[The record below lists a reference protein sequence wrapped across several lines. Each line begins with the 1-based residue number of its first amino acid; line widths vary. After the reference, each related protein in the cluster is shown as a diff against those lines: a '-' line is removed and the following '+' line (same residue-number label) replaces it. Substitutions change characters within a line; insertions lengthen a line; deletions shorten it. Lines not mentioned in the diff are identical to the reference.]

1 MRPEPRI
8 LVTGAGG
15 FIGGRVVE
23 VLHRLGSAQ
32 VRAGVRRW
40 SSAAR
45 IGRLPVEIV
54 QCDLADPAQVDAACR
69 DTTAI
74 VHCAVSVDPD
84 AAAQMRH
91 LLDAAERHHVGRFVH
106 LSTMDVY
113 GEAAGDV
120 DEHHPL
126 DSAGGHNQYARV
138 KIMLEQL
145 CQEYIA
151 RGLPVVILRP
161 TIVYGPF
168 SENWTV
174 ELAQRLV
181 SSSWLLPEAAAQGT
195 CNLLYVDD
203 LMAAILLALRSD
215 RAVGEAFNVNGGER
229 ITWDD
234 YLNALG
240 VALGRAQLDRHGAF
254 AARAGAW
261 LTLPLRKTAKFLLQ
275 RYQTQI
281 MALYQRFGLAKQ
293 IMRRAERLLRQ
304 MPTPAEFR
312 LYSRR
317 AFYATEKA
325 ARLLGYRPTFSMR
338 RGVDL
343 SVAWLKH
350 EGYVTS

>member
-1 MRPEPRI
+1 MRRESRV

-23 VLHRLGSAQ
+23 VLHGLGSAQ

-40 SSAAR
+40 ASAAR
-45 IGRLPVEIV
+45 IGRLPIEIV
-54 QCDLADPAQVDAACR
+54 PCDLANPAQVDAACAGA
-69 DTTAI
+69 TAI
-74 VHCAVSVDPD
+74 VHCAVSADPE
-84 AAAQMRH
+84 AVLQMRQ
-91 LLDAAERHHVGRFVH
+91 LLESAERHGVERFVH

-113 GEAAGDV
+113 GEPAGDV
-120 DEHHPL
+120 DEGHPL
-126 DSAGGHNQYARV
+126 DSAGGHSAYARL
-138 KIMLEQL
+138 KIDLEQV

-151 RGLPVVILRP
+151 RGSPIVILRP

-181 SSSWLLPEAAAQGT
+181 SSSWLLPEAAAQGI

-203 LMAAILLALRSD
+203 LVAAILIALRSD

-234 YLNALG
+234 YLRVLG
-240 VALGRAQLDRHGAF
+240 TALGRSQLDRHGAF
-254 AARAGAW
+254 TARAGAW
-261 LTLPLRKTAKFLLQ
+261 LTLPLRKSAKFLLR
-275 RYQTQI
+275 RYQNQI
-281 MALYQRFGLAKQ
+281 MALYQRFGLAKH
-293 IMRRAERLLRQ
+293 IMRRAERIIRQ
-304 MPTPAEFR
+304 VPTPAEFR

-317 AFYATEKA
+317 AFYVTDKA
-325 ARLLGYRPTFSMR
+325 NRVLGYEPRFSMR
-338 RGVDL
+338 RGVDR

-350 EGYVTS
+350 EGYVPN